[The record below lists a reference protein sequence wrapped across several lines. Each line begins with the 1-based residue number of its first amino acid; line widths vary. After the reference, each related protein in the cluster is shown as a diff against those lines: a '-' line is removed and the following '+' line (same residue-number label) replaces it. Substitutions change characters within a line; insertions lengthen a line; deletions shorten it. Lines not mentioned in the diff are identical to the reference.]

1 MRYNPFL
8 NITVM
13 ALVTYLV
20 RALPLTLIKKQ
31 IKNSFIRSF
40 LYYVPFVTLSLLVF
54 PSILY
59 STNSIYSALTGFVVA
74 IFLAYREEKLILVS
88 MSAVLVVYII
98 EIILL
103 K

>member
-1 MRYNPFL
+1 MKYNPFVS
-8 NITVM
+8 ISVM
-13 ALVTYLV
+13 AIVTYLV

-31 IKNSFIRSF
+31 IKNKFVKSF

-54 PSILY
+54 PSILH
-59 STNSIYSALTGFVVA
+59 STNSFYSALAGFIVA

-88 MSAVLVVYII
+88 MSAVLVVYIV
-98 EIILL
+98 EILIL